1 MLGGLYNFPLF
12 AVGLPEKIY
21 ENRIQLK
28 QKISIFLLRIM
39 QHKPGS
45 RLKLRMGM
53 HSGRVVGGVVG
64 TKIPHYSVFG

>member
-1 MLGGLYNFPLF
+1 MDDF
-12 AVGLPEKIY
+12 
-21 ENRIQLK
+21 NRVIA
-28 QKISIFLLRIM
+28 

-64 TKIPHYSVFG
+64 TKIPHYSVFGWVPDDVTGTS